1 MLKADTV
8 ISTIDRLI
16 GESPVWALF
25 VVFWIGA
32 VASVSSCTAIRLPV
46 VIGYVA
52 GAGSSKKRA
61 ILLTCLFAAGLAV
74 SCVLTGV
81 AMMTVGGAAGKL
93 LNLNKYLYWF
103 LGGLL
108 IVVGVFVS
116 GLVNVRLLPEKWQN
130 LGPRLQK
137 ASLAGAGLL
146 GVVFGLLVV
155 PACPCCGAGL
165 LVLAGIAVAKKLSVY
180 GLLLF
185 VSFALGQSLPILAVG
200 VLTALVKPDVIDRA
214 RARICSL
221 EERIHLIAGN
231 VLMVVGIYLI
241 VVG

>member
-1 MLKADTV
+1 M

-61 ILLTCLFAAGLAV
+61 ILLTCLFAAGLIV
-74 SCVLTGV
+74 SHVLVGA
-81 AMMTVGGAAGKL
+81 AMMTVGGIAGKL
-93 LNLNKYLYWF
+93 LNLNKYLFWF
-103 LGGLL
+103 LGVLL
-108 IVVGVFVS
+108 IVIGLFVS
-116 GLVNVRLLPEKWQN
+116 GMVNVRLLPERWQN
-130 LGPRLQK
+130 LSSRLHK
-137 ASLAGAGLL
+137 ANLAAAGLL

-165 LVLAGIAVAKKLSVY
+165 LILAGIAVAKKLSVY

-185 VSFALGQSLPILAVG
+185 ISFALGQSLSVLAVG

-214 RARICSL
+214 RARICSF

>member
-1 MLKADTV
+1 M

-32 VASVSSCTAIRLPV
+32 VASVSSCTAVRLPV

-52 GAGSSKKRA
+52 GAGSSKRRA
-61 ILLTCLFAAGLAV
+61 IVLTCLFAVGLVV
-74 SCVLTGV
+74 SHVLVGA
-81 AMMTVGGAAGKL
+81 AMMTIGGVAGKL
-93 LNLNKYLYWF
+93 LNLNKYLFWF
-103 LGGLL
+103 LGALL
-108 IVVGVFVS
+108 IVVGLFVS
-116 GLVNVRLLPEKWQN
+116 GMVNVRLLPEKWRN
-130 LGPRLQK
+130 LGPRLHK
-137 ASLAGAGLL
+137 ANLATAGLL
-146 GVVFGLLVV
+146 GVILGLLVV

-165 LVLAGIAVAKKLSVY
+165 LILAGIAVAKKLSVY

-185 VSFALGQSLPILAVG
+185 ISFALGQSLSVLAVG

>member
-1 MLKADTV
+1 M

-32 VASVSSCTAIRLPV
+32 VASVSSCTAVRLPV

-52 GAGSSKKRA
+52 GAGSSKRRA
-61 ILLTCLFAAGLAV
+61 IVLTCLFAAGLVV
-74 SCVLTGV
+74 SHVLVGA
-81 AMMTVGGAAGKL
+81 AMMTIGGVAGKL
-93 LNLNKYLYWF
+93 LNLNKYLFWF
-103 LGGLL
+103 LGALL
-108 IVVGVFVS
+108 IVVGLFVS
-116 GLVNVRLLPEKWQN
+116 GMVNVRLLPEKWRN
-130 LGPRLQK
+130 LGSRLHK
-137 ASLAGAGLL
+137 ANLATAGLL
-146 GVVFGLLVV
+146 GVILGLLVV

-165 LVLAGIAVAKKLSVY
+165 LILAGIAVAKKLSVY

-185 VSFALGQSLPILAVG
+185 ISFALGQSLSVLAVG

>member
-1 MLKADTV
+1 M

-32 VASVSSCTAIRLPV
+32 MASLSSCTVLRLPV

-61 ILLTCLFAAGLAV
+61 VVLACLFTAGLIV
-74 SCVLTGV
+74 SHVLVGA
-81 AMMTVGGAAGKL
+81 AMMTVGGVAGKL
-93 LNLNKYLYWF
+93 LNLNKYLFWF

-108 IVVGVFVS
+108 IVVGLLVS
-116 GLVNVRLLPEKWQN
+116 GMLNVKLLPEKWRD
-130 LGPRLQK
+130 LGPKLHK
-137 ASLAGAGLL
+137 ASLAGAALL
-146 GVVFGLLVV
+146 GFVFGFLVV

-165 LVLAGIAVAKKLSVY
+165 LILAGIAVAKGLSVY
-180 GLLLF
+180 GPLLF
-185 VSFALGQSLPILAVG
+185 LSFALGQSLPVLAVG
-200 VLTALVKPDVIDRA
+200 VLTALVKPDVIDKA